1 MPKFDNVLIWAANLV
16 LLRWV
21 GLVCCLECFL
31 CLNWLSWNGWNVQ
44 KNFNQTIKLLTCTE
58 EELKKCRYGLKERDF
73 IISEQRKAGMIDFS
87 STEFLLIFFNV
98 LIILMNFQNRECSGS
113 SSLCF
118 TIWPWESTS
127 GQCFF
132 VSEDWYVVLDLVL
145 NSQLYCYAIE
155 SCNYLQDA
163 VQVEKINWVL
173 ITDQWL
179 TILEGSSPNRLF
191 LYVTWYLCLYLSK
204 MNIFSVFRN
213 LVIPS

>member
-1 MPKFDNVLIWAANLV
+1 MGETCRKISIKLSNCSRVLKKNWRSVDMVWKRGTLSYLSREKQAWLIILLLNFYSFIFDVLI
-16 LLRWV
+16 
-21 GLVCCLECFL
+21 
-31 CLNWLSWNGWNVQ
+31 
-44 KNFNQTIKLLTCTE
+44 
-58 EELKKCRYGLKERDF
+58 
-73 IISEQRKAGMIDFS
+73 M
-87 STEFLLIFFNV
+87 
-98 LIILMNFQNRECSGS
+98 LMNFQNRECSGS

-118 TIWPWESTS
+118 TIWPGESTS

-132 VSEDWYVVLDLVL
+132 VSEDWYVVLDLVS

-155 SCNYLQDA
+155 SCNYLQYA